1 MRFLNRE
8 KMVLQ
13 RFVLMVV
20 AAAGVMGCV
29 ECLPHRILLDTDA
42 DTDDLFAL
50 LYLLKLNKSEF
61 DLKGISIS
69 SNGWSDAGH
78 SVNHIY
84 DLLYMMGRDDIS
96 VGVGGEGGI
105 LDDGTILSNVG
116 GYLPIIEQG
125 VGTVGYCRYRQS
137 IPVGRGG
144 RLDVDTN
151 FGLRK
156 RFLPQG
162 KRRYSPL
169 EQPTAQQVLMDT
181 ISAGPTTVFI
191 IGVCTNLAMFLMK
204 NPHLKQNVEHIYVM
218 GGSVRAAGQG
228 GDIIGNLFTDFDS
241 NPYAEY
247 NIFMDPFA
255 AYQVI
260 HSGIPVTL
268 VPLDATNTIPISA
281 ELFDYFERNQHTYES
296 QYIFKSLKMAR
307 DTAFAN
313 DDQFYANYF
322 MWDLFMCG
330 VATSIMS
337 KLQPENEFAE
347 MKYMNITVITSNKPY
362 GVSDG
367 SNPFFDGRKTP
378 KFRLSRN
385 GCHSGHV
392 QTGLRDPFCLVK
404 NGTGK
409 CTDGYTV
416 MTEGQEGVPVLV
428 AVRAKPNPDVKSPLN
443 RAFYI
448 NFLDVINRNEQ
459 SSRFSFATEYPYY
472 NHEEVVYKPDLWG
485 KQVGKN
491 VVFDM
496 DMSAGD
502 FLALFYL
509 LKLPVEDINLKAILV
524 SPTGWANAATID
536 VIYDLLHMMGRDD
549 IPVGLG
555 DVFPMNIADPI
566 IPNVGDCKYQKVI
579 PHGSGGFIDSDTLY
593 GLARDLPRSPRG
605 YTAENC
611 VKYGAPR
618 DTDHPELRQPLALQ
632 VWESVV
638 NSLQTKSKITILTN
652 GPLTNIAKIVGAG
665 ENMSSAIQEVVVV
678 GGGGHINDHGNVTIL
693 PPELNLF
700 LDPLAAKTVFSS
712 KLNITLIPLATQR
725 KVTSFPEI
733 IHTLIQH
740 KTPEA
745 AFAKRLLSTLH
756 HLQMK
761 HPRYQHTGT
770 FVGEI
775 LGSVLVAGD
784 VSALKPKFSI
794 KKIKVATQNG
804 QVVIDE
810 KQGKAVKVL
819 ENVDASAYYHLYANT
834 LGHNRHSTVV
844 GSFLGQMLLFF
855 WLLLLLVLLHINKR
869 RLLIM

>member
-1 MRFLNRE
+1 M
-8 KMVLQ
+8 
-13 RFVLMVV
+13 
-20 AAAGVMGCV
+20 
-29 ECLPHRILLDTDA
+29 
-42 DTDDLFAL
+42 
-50 LYLLKLNKSEF
+50 
-61 DLKGISIS
+61 
-69 SNGWSDAGH
+69 
-78 SVNHIY
+78 
-84 DLLYMMGRDDIS
+84 LYMMGRDDIS
-96 VGVGGEGGI
+96 VGVGGEDGI
-105 LDDGTILSNVG
+105 LDDGTILPNVG

-162 KRRYSPL
+162 KRRYWSL

-191 IGVCTNLAMFLMK
+191 IGVSTNLAMFLMS

-228 GDIIGNLFTDFDS
+228 GDIIGNIFTDFAS

-268 VPLDATNTIPISA
+268 VPLDATNTIPITA
-281 ELFDYFERNQHTYES
+281 EFFDNFERNQHTYES

-322 MWDLFMCG
+322 MWDVFMCG

-337 KLQPENEFAE
+337 KQAQNGEGQNEFAE
-347 MKYMNITVITSNKPY
+347 MKYMNISVITSNKPY

-367 SNPFFDGRKTP
+367 SNPLFDGRKTP
-378 KFRLSRN
+378 KLRLSRN

-416 MTEGQEGVPVLV
+416 MTEGEEGVPVLV
-428 AVRAKPNPDVKSPLN
+428 AVKAKPNPDVNNPLN

-459 SSRFSFATEYPYY
+459 SSRFSFATEYPYNY
-472 NHEEVVYKPDLWG
+472 EQVVYKADVWG
-485 KQVGKN
+485 KD

-509 LKLPVEDINLKAILV
+509 LKLPVEVINLKAILV

-536 VIYDLLHMMGRDD
+536 VIYDVLHMMGRDD

-566 IPNVGDCKYQKVI
+566 IPKVGDCKYQKVI

-638 NSLQTKSKITILTN
+638 KSLHPKSKITILTN
-652 GPLTNIAKIVGAG
+652 GPLTNIAKIVGAA
-665 ENMSSAIQEVVVV
+665 ENMSSVIQEVVVI
-678 GGGGHINDHGNVTIL
+678 GGGGHINIL
-693 PPELNLF
+693 PPEAELNLF
-700 LDPLAAKTVFSS
+700 LDPLAAKTVLSS

-725 KVTSFPEI
+725 NLTSFPQI

-761 HPRYQHTGT
+761 HPRYQHTGI

-784 VSALKPKFSI
+784 VSALKPKFAI
-794 KKIKVATQNG
+794 KKIKVSATG

-819 ENVDASAYYHLYANT
+819 ENVDALAYYHLFANT
-834 LGHNRHSTVV
+834 LGHKKQSTV
-844 GSFLGQMLLFF
+844 GRYLHLFI
-855 WLLLLLVLLHINKR
+855 WNLED
-869 RLLIM
+869 

>member
-1 MRFLNRE
+1 
-8 KMVLQ
+8 
-13 RFVLMVV
+13 
-20 AAAGVMGCV
+20 
-29 ECLPHRILLDTDA
+29 
-42 DTDDLFAL
+42 
-50 LYLLKLNKSEF
+50 
-61 DLKGISIS
+61 
-69 SNGWSDAGH
+69 
-78 SVNHIY
+78 
-84 DLLYMMGRDDIS
+84 
-96 VGVGGEGGI
+96 
-105 LDDGTILSNVG
+105 
-116 GYLPIIEQG
+116 
-125 VGTVGYCRYRQS
+125 
-137 IPVGRGG
+137 
-144 RLDVDTN
+144 
-151 FGLRK
+151 
-156 RFLPQG
+156 
-162 KRRYSPL
+162 
-169 EQPTAQQVLMDT
+169 
-181 ISAGPTTVFI
+181 
-191 IGVCTNLAMFLMK
+191 
-204 NPHLKQNVEHIYVM
+204 M

-228 GDIIGNLFTDFDS
+228 GDIIGNIFTDFAS

-268 VPLDATNTIPISA
+268 VPLDATNTIPITA
-281 ELFDYFERNQHTYES
+281 EFFDNFERNQHTYES

-322 MWDLFMCG
+322 MWDVFMCG

-337 KLQPENEFAE
+337 KQAQNGEGQNEFAE
-347 MKYMNITVITSNKPY
+347 MKYMNISVITSNKPY

-367 SNPFFDGRKTP
+367 SNPLFDGRKTP
-378 KFRLSRN
+378 KLRLSRN

-416 MTEGQEGVPVLV
+416 MTEGEEGVPVLV
-428 AVRAKPNPDVKSPLN
+428 AVKAKPNPDVNNPLN

-459 SSRFSFATEYPYY
+459 SSRFSFATEYPYNY
-472 NHEEVVYKPDLWG
+472 EQVVYKADVWG
-485 KQVGKN
+485 KD

-509 LKLPVEDINLKAILV
+509 LKLPVEVINLKAILV

-536 VIYDLLHMMGRDD
+536 VIYDVLHMMGRDD

-566 IPNVGDCKYQKVI
+566 IPKVGDCKYQKVI

-638 NSLQTKSKITILTN
+638 KSLHPKSKITILTN
-652 GPLTNIAKIVGAG
+652 GPLTNIAKIVGAA
-665 ENMSSAIQEVVVV
+665 ENMSSVIQASTYIYFFS
-678 GGGGHINDHGNVTIL
+678 GSTKNLAFICGGHINIL
-693 PPELNLF
+693 PPEAELNLF
-700 LDPLAAKTVFSS
+700 LDPLAAKTVLSS

-725 KVTSFPEI
+725 NLTSFPQI

-761 HPRYQHTGT
+761 HPRYQHTGI

-784 VSALKPKFSI
+784 VSALKPKFAI
-794 KKIKVATQNG
+794 KKIKVSATG

-819 ENVDASAYYHLYANT
+819 ENVDALAYYHLFANT
-834 LGHNRHSTVV
+834 LGHKKQSTVV
-844 GSFLGQMLLFF
+844 GSFLGQILLFF

-869 RLLIM
+869 RLLII